1 MFYLFKSHQFMQ
13 QINATSQQNVPEW
26 KSASLWLASPFI
38 LDQREAFLYWERFLS
53 FIHLHR
59 VSLDRRKK
67 NKTKQSVCLFEPCM
81 FCRKI
86 MYLGFV
92 FWYTWAD
99 HCAQKGHLP
108 RCIQACSAVCVV
120 GGGQWVWF
128 VSEGCFKSCTE
139 EERKVCAQSQASKC

>member
-1 MFYLFKSHQFMQ
+1 MQ
-13 QINATSQQNVPEW
+13 QAN
-26 KSASLWLASPFI
+26 
-38 LDQREAFLYWERFLS
+38 RMFLS
-53 FIHLHR
+53 ENQLPFGLPLLLSLIRERLFYTERDFCPSYLCR

-108 RCIQACSAVCVV
+108 RCIQECSAVCLV
-120 GGGQWVWF
+120 GGGQWV
-128 VSEGCFKSCTE
+128 
-139 EERKVCAQSQASKC
+139 